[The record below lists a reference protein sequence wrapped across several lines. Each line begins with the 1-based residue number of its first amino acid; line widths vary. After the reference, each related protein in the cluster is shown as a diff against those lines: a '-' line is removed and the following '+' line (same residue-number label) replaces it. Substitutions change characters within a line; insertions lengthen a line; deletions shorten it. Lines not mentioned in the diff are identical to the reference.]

1 MMILCG
7 KYKERV
13 LLSMKNNPLTNFIG
27 KNKTLSFIG
36 LVAMIICSLYY
47 FTWDCDE
54 LFHNAG
60 VLFEMINT
68 ISISYIVSL
77 MFYYFQVHLP
87 NYKKED
93 AQRFFLN
100 YQVNE
105 IVSLMDKP
113 FKKLLNK
120 SDEIQYELAN
130 ITEEDLNKLDIDWD
144 KPTGIIR
151 NHREI
156 SAQEYMEECVFQI
169 DGIIKDILVQYG
181 NIMDSTEYS
190 LLQKIYQ
197 SDYHCFIRDHKLNPP
212 GSYTPL
218 KQNTPHC
225 GYGGRVIENIDYEC
239 IIKYQE
245 LYAKLIKVEQKKQ
258 CENAP
263 IV

>member
-1 MMILCG
+1 
-7 KYKERV
+7 
-13 LLSMKNNPLTNFIG
+13 MKNLLIKFID

-36 LVAMIICSLYY
+36 AAAMVICSLYY
-47 FTWDCDE
+47 FTWDCE
-54 LFHNAG
+54 EQFHNAG
-60 VLFEMINT
+60 VLFEMIYT

-77 MFYYFQVHLP
+77 MFYFVQVYLP

-100 YQVNE
+100 IQVNE

-113 FKKLLNK
+113 FNKLLNK

-130 ITEEDLNKLDIDWD
+130 ITEKKLMELNIDLNK
-144 KPTGIIR
+144 PSGIIR

-156 SAQEYMEECVFQI
+156 SVLEYMEECVLQI
-169 DGIIKDILVQYG
+169 DGFIKDLSIQYG
-181 NIMDSTEYS
+181 DIMDSTEYS
-190 LLQKIYQ
+190 LLQKIYL

-212 GSYTPL
+212 GSFTPL

-225 GYGGRVIENIDYEC
+225 AHGGTVIEYWDNKY

-245 LYAKLIKVEQKKQ
+245 LYVQLVEAKQKKLR
-258 CENAP
+258 ENDS